1 MDNKQLKQNNKA
13 LLTGTIVYAI
23 GNLGTKI
30 LTFLIVPLYTYYIST
45 SDMGDYDLL
54 LTSVSLLTPLI
65 SLQISDASYN
75 WMIRRTTSNEICIK
89 ATYGYL
95 LKSCAIAVIIIGL
108 VSRFLY
114 IWNVEIF
121 LAILVLQPILET
133 TQKILRGLKNQK
145 LFAASG
151 IIYTGIL
158 VTLNFVTVCIWKLG
172 VTSLL
177 INTVISHIIS
187 IVLIFCLEKRMR
199 CLTVTV
205 DKTELIVTQKEM
217 LKYSMPLVPST
228 LSWWVMSVSDRY
240 VIRFFLGSS
249 FNGIYAIAT
258 KFPSVLQTFYVLFN
272 NSWTDMA
279 LANLHSKEESSKYV
293 SDIFEK
299 MYIFSFSMICCLIPL
314 TKIVTQV
321 ILSSD
326 YKIGSVYIG
335 FLYLGAIFQGYS
347 TFASV
352 GYLQNKK
359 TSRAATSSM
368 IGAIVNIFIDLI
380 LIKSVG
386 LFAAALSTYAGF
398 LVMWV
403 VRMYDIRTDWPI
415 KVKKLKF
422 VVLTLLSTFVATIT
436 IWTSIKIDIVITG
449 IFGILFLALNKD
461 YIVLILKKI
470 KNRQHKTEFR

>member
-1 MDNKQLKQNNKA
+1 MDNKQVKQNNKA

-54 LTSVSLLTPLI
+54 ITSVSLLAPLI
-65 SLQISDASYN
+65 SLKISDATYN
-75 WMIRRTTSNEICIK
+75 WMIKRTSSNEMCIK
-89 ATYGYL
+89 ATYNYL
-95 LKSCAIAVIIIGL
+95 LKSCTLAVIIIGII
-108 VSRFLY
+108 SRFVH
-114 IWNVEIF
+114 IWNVWFF
-121 LAILVLQPILET
+121 LAILVLEPILET

-158 VTLNFVTVCIWKLG
+158 VTLNFITVCIWKLG

-177 INTVISHIIS
+177 VNTVISHIIS
-187 IVLIFCLEKRMR
+187 IALIFCLEKRMR
-199 CLTVTV
+199 CLSVTV
-205 DKTELIVTQKEM
+205 DKAELLSTQKEM

-258 KFPSVLQTFYVLFN
+258 KFPSVLQTFFVLFN
-272 NSWTDMA
+272 NAWTDMA
-279 LANLHSKEESSKYV
+279 LANLHSKEESNKYV

-299 MYIFSFSMICCLIPL
+299 MYVFSFSMICWLIPM
-314 TKIVTQV
+314 TKIATQV

-326 YKIGSVYIG
+326 YKVGSVYIG

-359 TSRAATSSM
+359 TARAATSSAA
-368 IGAIVNIFIDLI
+368 GAIVNLFIDLV

-386 LFAAALSTYAGF
+386 LFAAAISTYAGF
-398 LVMWV
+398 FVMWI
-403 VRMYDIRTDWPI
+403 VRMYDIRKDWPI
-415 KVKKLKF
+415 NVKKVNF
-422 VVLTLLSTFVATIT
+422 IALTTLATLIATVT
-436 IWTSIKIDIVITG
+436 IWTSVKVDVVITI
-449 IFGILFLALNKD
+449 IFGILFLMLNKD
-461 YIVLILKKI
+461 YIILILKKLG
-470 KNRQHKTEFR
+470 KR

>member
-1 MDNKQLKQNNKA
+1 MDNKQVEQNNKA

-54 LTSVSLLTPLI
+54 MTSVSLLAPI
-65 SLQISDASYN
+65 VSLKISDATYN
-75 WMIRRTTSNEICIK
+75 WMIKQTMSNEVCIK
-89 ATYGYL
+89 ATYNYL
-95 LKSCAIAVIIIGL
+95 LKSCALSAVVVGIIGH
-108 VSRFLY
+108 FAH
-114 IWNVEIF
+114 IWNLKLF
-121 LAILVLQPILET
+121 LAILVLDPVLET

-158 VTLNFVTVCIWKLG
+158 VTLNFITVCVMKLG

-177 INTVISHIIS
+177 VNTIIS
-187 IVLIFCLEKRMR
+187 QLVSITLIFALEKRMR
-199 CLTVTV
+199 CLAGTV
-205 DKTELIVTQKEM
+205 DKSTLLGTQKEM

-240 VIRFFLGSS
+240 VVRFFLGSS

-258 KFPSVLQTFYVLFN
+258 KFPSVLQTFFVLFN
-272 NSWTDMA
+272 NAWTDMA
-279 LANLHSKEESSKYV
+279 LANLHSKEENSKYV
-293 SDIFEK
+293 SSLFEK
-299 MYIFSFSMICCLIPL
+299 MYMFSFSAIFCLIPI
-314 TKIVTQV
+314 TKVVTQV

-326 YKIGSVYIG
+326 YKIGSIYIG
-335 FLYLGAIFQGYS
+335 FLYLGAIFQGFS

-352 GYLQNKK
+352 GYLQSKK
-359 TSRAATSSM
+359 TARAATSSLA
-368 IGAIVNIFIDLI
+368 GAIVNLLVDFI

-398 LVMWV
+398 LVMWL
-403 VRMYDIRTDWPI
+403 VRMYDIRKDWPI
-415 KVKKLKF
+415 AVNVPKF
-422 VVLTLLSTFVATIT
+422 TIMTLVATIIATVT
-436 IWTSIKIDIVITG
+436 IWTTIETDTIMTVLFGVLFIVLNRNYIKIVTQ
-449 IFGILFLALNKD
+449 
-461 YIVLILKKI
+461 KI
-470 KNRQHKTEFR
+470 KHK

>member
-1 MDNKQLKQNNKA
+1 MDNKQVKKNNKA

-54 LTSVSLLTPLI
+54 ITSVSLLAPLI
-65 SLQISDASYN
+65 SLKISEATYN
-75 WMIRRTTSNEICIK
+75 WMMKRTASNEICIK
-89 ATYGYL
+89 ATYNYL
-95 LKSCAIAVIIIGL
+95 LKSCAFAVIIIGTA
-108 VSRFLY
+108 SCFIH
-114 IWNVEIF
+114 IWNVGLF
-121 LAILVLQPILET
+121 LAILILEPILET

-151 IIYTGIL
+151 IIYTGSL
-158 VTLNFVTVCIWKLG
+158 VSFNFLTVCVWKLG

-177 INTVISHIIS
+177 VNTVISHVINIA
-187 IVLIFCLEKRMR
+187 LIFCLEKRMR
-199 CLTVTV
+199 CLTATV
-205 DKTELIVTQKEM
+205 DKEELLITQKDM
-217 LKYSMPLVPST
+217 LKYSMPLVPSS

-240 VIRFFLGSS
+240 VIRYFLGSS

-258 KFPSVLQTFYVLFN
+258 KFPSVLQTFFVLFN
-272 NSWTDMA
+272 NAWTDMA

-293 SDIFEK
+293 SEIFEK
-299 MYIFSFSMICCLIPL
+299 MYVFSFSMICCLIPL

-326 YKIGSVYIG
+326 YKSGSVYIG

-359 TSRAATSSM
+359 TARAATSSVA
-368 IGAIVNIFIDLI
+368 GAIVNLLVDLI
-380 LIKSVG
+380 LIKLVG

-398 LVMWV
+398 LVMWI
-403 VRMYDIRTDWPI
+403 VRMHDIREDWPI
-415 KVKKLKF
+415 NLKKVKF
-422 VVLTLLSTFVATIT
+422 IVLTLLSTFVATIT
-436 IWTSIKIDIVITG
+436 IWTSVKADVVITCL
-449 IFGILFLALNKD
+449 FGILFLVLNKD
-461 YIVLILKKI
+461 YIILILKKVR
-470 KNRQHKTEFR
+470 K

>member
-1 MDNKQLKQNNKA
+1 MDSKQIKQNNKA

-54 LTSVSLLTPLI
+54 MTSVSLLAPI
-65 SLQISDASYN
+65 VSLKISDATYN
-75 WMIRRTTSNEICIK
+75 WMIKQTKSNEVCIK
-89 ATYGYL
+89 STYNYL
-95 LKSCAIAVIIIGL
+95 LKSCTLSVILVGIIGY
-108 VSRFLY
+108 FTH
-114 IWNVEIF
+114 IWNLKLF
-121 LAILVLQPILET
+121 LAILVLDPVLET

-158 VTLNFVTVCIWKLG
+158 VTLNFITVCVMKLG

-177 INTVISHIIS
+177 VNTIIS
-187 IVLIFCLEKRMR
+187 QLVSIALIFALEKRIR
-199 CLTVTV
+199 CLTVAIE
-205 DKTELIVTQKEM
+205 KRALLETQKEM

-240 VIRFFLGSS
+240 VVRFFLGSS

-258 KFPSVLQTFYVLFN
+258 KFPSVLQTFFVLFN
-272 NSWTDMA
+272 NAWTDMA
-279 LANLHSKEESSKYV
+279 LANLHSKEENSKYV
-293 SDIFEK
+293 SSLFEK
-299 MYIFSFSMICCLIPL
+299 MYVFSFSAIFCLIPI
-314 TKIVTQV
+314 TKVVTQV

-326 YKIGSVYIG
+326 YKIGSIYIG
-335 FLYLGAIFQGYS
+335 FLYLGAIFQGFS

-352 GYLQNKK
+352 GYLQSKK
-359 TSRAATSSM
+359 TARAATSSLA
-368 IGAIVNIFIDLI
+368 GAIVNLLVDFI

-398 LVMWV
+398 LIMWL
-403 VRMYDIRTDWPI
+403 VRMYDIRKDWPI
-415 KVKKLKF
+415 AVNIPKF
-422 VVLTLLSTFVATIT
+422 TIMTLVATAIATVT
-436 IWTSIKIDIVITG
+436 IWTTVEIDAIMTVL
-449 IFGILFLALNKD
+449 FGVLFIALNKI
-461 YIVLILKKI
+461 YIKIVTQKI
-470 KNRQHKTEFR
+470 KHK

>member
-1 MDNKQLKQNNKA
+1 MDTKQVKQNNKA

-54 LTSVSLLTPLI
+54 MTSVSLLVPLI
-65 SLQISDASYN
+65 SLKISDATYN
-75 WMIRRTTSNEICIK
+75 WMIKQTASNEICIK
-89 ATYGYL
+89 ATYSYL
-95 LKSCAIAVIIIGL
+95 LKSCAIAVTVIG
-108 VSRFLY
+108 VASRILH
-114 IWNVEIF
+114 IWNVGLF
-121 LAILVLQPILET
+121 LAILVLEPILET

-158 VTLNFVTVCIWKLG
+158 VTLNFVTVCFLKWG

-177 INTVISHIIS
+177 VNTVISHIIT
-187 IVLIFCLEKRMR
+187 IALIFCLEKRIR
-199 CLTVTV
+199 CLSVTV
-205 DKTELIVTQKEM
+205 DKAELVITQKEM

-258 KFPSVLQTFYVLFN
+258 KFPSVLQIFFVLFN
-272 NSWTDMA
+272 NAWTDMA

-299 MYIFSFSMICCLIPL
+299 MYVFSFSLICCLIPF
-314 TKIVTQV
+314 TKIVTQI

-326 YKIGSVYIG
+326 YKKGSVYIG
-335 FLYLGAIFQGYS
+335 FLYLGAVFQGFS

-359 TSRAATSSM
+359 TMRAAISSVV
-368 IGAIVNIFIDLI
+368 GAIVNLLFDLV
-380 LIKSVG
+380 LIKTIG

-398 LVMWV
+398 LVMWL
-403 VRMYDIRTDWPI
+403 VRMYDIKSDWPI
-415 KVKKLKF
+415 TVKKLKF
-422 VVLTLLSTFVATIT
+422 VAMTGIATFIATIT
-436 IWTSIKIDIVITG
+436 IWTPISIDIVITG
-449 IFGILFLALNKD
+449 VFGIVFLVLNRN
-461 YIVLILKKI
+461 YFMLISRKI
-470 KNRQHKTEFR
+470 RCRIR

>member
-1 MDNKQLKQNNKA
+1 MDSKQIKQNNKA

-45 SDMGDYDLL
+45 SDMGEYDLL
-54 LTSVSLLTPLI
+54 ITGVGLLSPII
-65 SLQISDASYN
+65 SLRISEATYN
-75 WMIRRTTSNEICIK
+75 WMIKHTKSNEVCIK
-89 ATYGYL
+89 ATYNYL
-95 LKSCAIAVIIIGL
+95 LKSCALSVIVVGIIGHIT
-108 VSRFLY
+108 R
-114 IWNVEIF
+114 IWNLKLF
-121 LAILVLQPILET
+121 LAILVLDPVLET

-158 VTLNFVTVCIWKLG
+158 VTLNFITVCVMKLG

-177 INTVISHIIS
+177 VNTIISQLFS
-187 IVLIFCLEKRMR
+187 IVLIFALEKRMR
-199 CLTVTV
+199 CLTATV
-205 DKTELIVTQKEM
+205 EKRTLLETQKEM

-240 VIRFFLGSS
+240 VVRFFLGSS

-258 KFPSVLQTFYVLFN
+258 KFPSVLQTFFVLFN
-272 NSWTDMA
+272 NAWTDMA
-279 LANLHSKEESSKYV
+279 LANLHSKEENSKYV

-314 TKIVTQV
+314 TKIATQL

-347 TFASV
+347 TFISV
-352 GYLQNKK
+352 GYLQSKK
-359 TSRAATSSM
+359 TAKAATSSM
-368 IGAIVNIFIDLI
+368 VGAVVNLLVDLA
-380 LIKSVG
+380 LINFVG
-386 LFAAALSTYAGF
+386 LFAAALSTYIGF
-398 LVMWV
+398 FAMWI
-403 VRMYDIRTDWPI
+403 VRMYYIREYWP
-415 KVKKLKF
+415 V
-422 VVLTLLSTFVATIT
+422 
-436 IWTSIKIDIVITG
+436 
-449 IFGILFLALNKD
+449 
-461 YIVLILKKI
+461 
-470 KNRQHKTEFR
+470 

>member
-1 MDNKQLKQNNKA
+1 MDNKQIKQNNKA

-30 LTFLIVPLYTYYIST
+30 LTFLIVPLYTYYICT

-54 LTSVSLLTPLI
+54 MTSISLLTPLI
-65 SLQISDASYN
+65 SLRISDATYN
-75 WMIRRTTSNEICIK
+75 WMIKRTTSNEICIK
-89 ATYGYL
+89 ATYSYL
-95 LKSCAIAVIIIGL
+95 VKSCALAVIIIGIA
-108 VSRFLY
+108 SRFIH
-114 IWNVEIF
+114 IWNVWLF
-121 LAILVLQPILET
+121 LTILVLEPILET
-133 TQKILRGLKNQK
+133 TQKILRWLKNQK

-158 VTLNFVTVCIWKLG
+158 VSLNFFTVCIWKLG

-177 INTVISHIIS
+177 VNTVISHVIS

-205 DKTELIVTQKEM
+205 DKAELMITQKEM

-258 KFPSVLQTFYVLFN
+258 KFPSVLQTFFVLFN
-272 NSWTDMA
+272 NAWTDMA

-299 MYIFSFSMICCLIPL
+299 MYVFSFSMICCLIPL
-314 TKIVTQV
+314 TKIVTQA
-321 ILSSD
+321 ILSLD
-326 YKIGSVYIG
+326 YKVGSVYIG
-335 FLYLGAIFQGYS
+335 FLYLGVIFQGYS
-347 TFASV
+347 TFVSI

-359 TSRAATSSM
+359 TAKAATSSAA
-368 IGAIVNIFIDLI
+368 GAIVNLFIDLV
-380 LIKSVG
+380 LIKSIGV
-386 LFAAALSTYAGF
+386 FAAALSTYAGF
-398 LVMWV
+398 LVMWI
-403 VRMYDIRTDWPI
+403 VRMYDIRKDWPI
-415 KVKKLKF
+415 NVKKVKF
-422 VVLTLLSTFVATIT
+422 TTLTIFSTLVATVT
-436 IWTSIKIDIVITG
+436 IWTSIKVDAVITV
-449 IFGILFLALNKD
+449 IFGILFLVLNKD
-461 YIVLILKKI
+461 YILLILKKLR
-470 KNRQHKTEFR
+470 KR

>member
-1 MDNKQLKQNNKA
+1 MDSKQIKQNNKA

-45 SDMGDYDLL
+45 SDMGEYDLL
-54 LTSVSLLTPLI
+54 ITGVGLLSPII
-65 SLQISDASYN
+65 SLRISEATYN
-75 WMIRRTTSNEICIK
+75 WMIKHTKSNEVCIK
-89 ATYGYL
+89 ATYNYL
-95 LKSCAIAVIIIGL
+95 LKSCALSVIVVGIIGHIT
-108 VSRFLY
+108 R
-114 IWNVEIF
+114 IWNLKLF
-121 LAILVLQPILET
+121 LAILVLDPVQET

-158 VTLNFVTVCIWKLG
+158 VTLNFITVCVMKLG

-177 INTVISHIIS
+177 VNTIISHVIS

-199 CLTVTV
+199 CLSAVV
-205 DKTELIVTQKEM
+205 DKSELLITQKEM

-240 VIRFFLGSS
+240 VIRFFLGASY
-249 FNGIYAIAT
+249 NGIYAIAT
-258 KFPSVLQTFYVLFN
+258 KFPSVLQTFFVLFN
-272 NSWTDMA
+272 NAWTDMA
-279 LANLHSKEESSKYV
+279 LANIHSKEESSKYV
-293 SDIFEK
+293 SDVFEK
-299 MYIFSFSMICCLIPL
+299 MYVFSFSMICCLIPL

-321 ILSSD
+321 ILSAD

-359 TSRAATSSM
+359 TARAATSSAA
-368 IGAIVNIFIDLI
+368 GAIVNLFIDLV

-386 LFAAALSTYAGF
+386 LFAAAISTYAGF
-398 LVMWV
+398 FVMWI
-403 VRMYDIRTDWPI
+403 VRMYDIRKDWLI
-415 KVKKLKF
+415 NVKKVKF
-422 VVLTLLSTFVATIT
+422 IALTTLATLVATVT
-436 IWTSIKIDIVITG
+436 IWTSIKVDVVITI
-449 IFGILFLALNKD
+449 IFGILFLMLNKD
-461 YIVLILKKI
+461 YIILILKKLG
-470 KNRQHKTEFR
+470 KR

>member
-1 MDNKQLKQNNKA
+1 MDSKQIKQNNKA

-45 SDMGDYDLL
+45 SDMGEYDLL
-54 LTSVSLLTPLI
+54 ITGVGLLTPII
-65 SLQISDASYN
+65 SLRISEATYN
-75 WMIRRTTSNEICIK
+75 WMIKHTKSNEVCIK
-89 ATYGYL
+89 ATYNYL
-95 LKSCAIAVIIIGL
+95 LKSCALSVIVVGIIGHIT
-108 VSRFLY
+108 R
-114 IWNVEIF
+114 IWNLKLF
-121 LAILVLQPILET
+121 LAILVLDPVQET

-158 VTLNFVTVCIWKLG
+158 VTLNFITVCVMKLG

-177 INTVISHIIS
+177 VNTIISHVIS

-199 CLTVTV
+199 CLSAVV
-205 DKTELIVTQKEM
+205 DKSELLITQKEM

-240 VIRFFLGSS
+240 VIRFFLGASY
-249 FNGIYAIAT
+249 NGIYAIAT
-258 KFPSVLQTFYVLFN
+258 KFPSVLQTFFVLFN
-272 NSWTDMA
+272 NAWTDMA
-279 LANLHSKEESSKYV
+279 LANIHSKEESSKYV
-293 SDIFEK
+293 SDVFEK
-299 MYIFSFSMICCLIPL
+299 MYVFSFSMICCLIPL

-321 ILSSD
+321 ILSAD

-359 TSRAATSSM
+359 TARAATSSAA
-368 IGAIVNIFIDLI
+368 GAIVNLFIDLV

-386 LFAAALSTYAGF
+386 LFAAAISTYAGF
-398 LVMWV
+398 FVMWI
-403 VRMYDIRTDWPI
+403 VRMYDIRKDWLI
-415 KVKKLKF
+415 NVKKVKF
-422 VVLTLLSTFVATIT
+422 IALTTLATLVATVT
-436 IWTSIKIDIVITG
+436 IWTSIKVDVVITI
-449 IFGILFLALNKD
+449 IFGILFLMLNKD
-461 YIVLILKKI
+461 YIILILKKLG
-470 KNRQHKTEFR
+470 KR